1 MTVTQYP
8 VIINVRDRLEPLQ
21 DLVSWLEEVG
31 QQNIWLNDNA
41 STYEPMVEYLN
52 TSPHHVVRH
61 ATNLG
66 HRSPWLSG
74 LVTRL
79 GLKQHFIVTDPDVV
93 PCAECPTDVL
103 DQFRDTLDA
112 HPDIDKVGFSLR
124 LDDLPEHYEHRDDVI
139 LWESQFWKIPGPS
152 GYFVAEIDTTFA
164 MYRPGEHH
172 QNNKALRSAPPYTA
186 RHMPW
191 YQDSANPTEE
201 QRYYVEH
208 ADSLI
213 INWDKKVLP
222 AALRA
227 HLQQLRS
234 PSHQVSLG

>member
-1 MTVTQYP
+1 MTAQFP
-8 VIINVRDRLEPLQ
+8 VIINVRDRVEALR
-21 DLVSWLEEVG
+21 DLVSWLERAG
-31 QQNIWLNDNA
+31 QQDIWLCDNA
-41 STYEPMVEYLN
+41 STYEPMREFLAS
-52 TSPHHVVRH
+52 TPHRVVRNEI
-61 ATNLG
+61 NLG
-66 HRSPWLSG
+66 HRGPWLSG
-74 LVTRL
+74 LVTQL
-79 GLKQHFIVTDPDVV
+79 GLDRHFIITDPDVV
-93 PCAECPTDVL
+93 PSDECPMDALDVFYDL
-103 DQFRDTLDA
+103 LCRL
-112 HPDIDKVGFSLR
+112 PEIDKVGFSLR
-124 LDDLPEHYEHRDDVI
+124 LDDLPDRYAHRDDVI
-139 LWESQFWKIPGPS
+139 LWESQFWKNPGPA
-152 GYFVAEIDTTFA
+152 GFFIAEIDTTFA